1 MLNDTVPKDY
11 THVYLGETT
20 KALKE
25 LGWNDLPML
34 MTNQHVY
41 STIKTQEEAKK
52 ENRFKPKTNYHG
64 LGKGLFTKLQK
75 QLETPAMIIKS
86 NTNENNAD
94 VILVTNVKDNQGN
107 VVIAAIKPNGS
118 GRVKGEHTIANVML
132 SLYGKKSIQN
142 YVESARK
149 ENRIIKVNPDEAVW
163 PMGQSHGG
171 LLHQD
176 YSNNLARYKEIV
188 KNIISGEGEKY
199 SLHVS
204 ERAEKLRHSLAE
216 TMTTEESLVEENEQ
230 LKKVVEMLQSEFKPG
245 KKTIPEPA
253 RVEAVCKKILKKYH
267 SSFDAETFRDN
278 LTKLYAYMN
287 EEGADY
293 KEALKIT
300 SEIARGVLEKST
312 AKDMTLYNEYKDL
325 REYFRKTKLAL
336 SEAQKSEV
344 NYMYGSMG
352 EFRKSNFG
360 RLRIVS
366 EGTTLDQVWGELS
379 EKYPEL
385 FKADTNDGDMIAEVM
400 TVLDGLRPTYRNAY
414 GEDIEQAS
422 YDLALNIY
430 KEMSMI
436 PQRQTFKDKADAAV
450 EREWKEAN
458 RVYLTMLQDYRKECE
473 KQFLEGLKVSM
484 NDQIKNKNQRIREAY
499 AKIHDYANVIETTQ
513 NGELIRKYQ
522 HEIEK
527 QKRYIER
534 LKKGQDKK
542 IAEMKIENRQ
552 YRKNL
557 SEQKKQTEAKNKIRR
572 LHKQMRQMLM
582 KPKEGMYVPQDLVRS
597 VIDVCEAVNLGAKEG
612 TQLYNALDDARQ
624 YFEKMKNDPDYNF
637 ASEYDED
644 IDYELQ
650 RIANRFKNNGSSIY
664 DLSSADLDEV
674 YDAMKMVYKTIR
686 RATELIRKEGET
698 NARKAAERVIHEVRS
713 AKGVSSFMSTHKVL
727 RKFPEFTLKSLNSY
741 RAFRRITG
749 YADGEFMQEWRELNE
764 GQRKMLK
771 IQQDGEAIL
780 ADVMEDE
787 NVVKLMKTFDKK
799 QGMVDT
805 GLVYEDGKK
814 VQVTKG
820 MRMALVMH
828 GMNKDNLRHMIYGGV
843 TMPNMELYLKGDKK
857 GAYDKTK
864 KAVGVTSAKIQA
876 MEDAMS
882 PEEKKVLRAFKK
894 LFHEYTG
901 RVINET
907 SMELYGFKKA
917 NEKNYYPISVDQ
929 NYVAADITGLKMD
942 KTLEGAGF
950 LKERVQS
957 TKPLVLE
964 SIIDTAQRSLKITSE
979 FGGLAIPIR
988 NFNKVYNGST
998 WKVTDVDSED
1008 VSTKSVLVQDDTVH
1022 KAMQDVWGRMASN
1035 YIDNLISDLQNA
1047 RTGES
1052 TVFDM
1057 LRGNF
1062 AGSVLT
1068 GNWSVIMKQAAS
1080 YPTAVATLG
1089 WEPVMKALAKGG
1101 KHGLP
1106 ISSADRELI
1115 AKYTPLLW
1123 YRNKGNST
1131 QEMADIDNLNSL
1143 TNRMPVVKEVKN
1155 MIQKVDVATVGRLW
1169 YASQYYV
1176 DANYKD
1182 LKKET
1187 DAYYRQV
1194 AEVFNRCVEDTQP
1207 NYTVMQRPDYLRDPS
1222 KIKKVMFMFMTQ
1234 RMQNGGI
1241 LYDAACN
1248 LHAKNQNGTKEQKKQ
1263 ARKEFAW
1270 AVSSQLVSA
1279 AVLSTMTFLA
1289 RGLLHKVNPYRDD
1302 ENELTTES
1310 VMSEWM
1316 NGVLG
1321 SLSGS
1326 FIGGNELYNLV
1337 YSAIT
1342 KEKYYGIEV
1351 SLFSEISSLCES
1363 IVKMG
1368 NGVIDAFSDSDEEAE
1383 NGKDA
1388 IKNAFFDAAGVVA
1401 KMCGIPV
1408 DNVKN
1413 VAVGIWKNVE
1423 DVTSGEGL
1431 FSFSTDKEEP
1441 KANVYG
1447 KKIYDALMDDD
1458 KKTAAQYREKMK
1470 QNGKKGEGDVET
1482 AVKDQLASRNDL
1494 VKQAAQYRLAKNHNG
1509 YMECYNKLIKMGF
1522 NHYEIV
1528 AATNSALNKMQDK
1541 TESGAKDAHDYLSFY
1556 KSDDLV
1562 AAIEEGKGYEEILQ
1576 QMYEE
1581 AMTKIEKDDEKHE
1594 LSASKKEKKAFASI
1608 RSKLSSEY
1616 KDKFRSAKNTHEK
1629 QLIMQ
1634 KLYKLKIKGKC
1645 IYTSDTFKK
1654 WNEE

>member
-1 MLNDTVPKDY
+1 M
-11 THVYLGETT
+11 
-20 KALKE
+20 
-25 LGWNDLPML
+25 
-34 MTNQHVY
+34 
-41 STIKTQEEAKK
+41 
-52 ENRFKPKTNYHG
+52 
-64 LGKGLFTKLQK
+64 
-75 QLETPAMIIKS
+75 
-86 NTNENNAD
+86 
-94 VILVTNVKDNQGN
+94 
-107 VVIAAIKPNGS
+107 
-118 GRVKGEHTIANVML
+118 
-132 SLYGKKSIQN
+132 
-142 YVESARK
+142 
-149 ENRIIKVNPDEAVW
+149 
-163 PMGQSHGG
+163 
-171 LLHQD
+171 
-176 YSNNLARYKEIV
+176 
-188 KNIISGEGEKY
+188 
-199 SLHVS
+199 
-204 ERAEKLRHSLAE
+204 
-216 TMTTEESLVEENEQ
+216 
-230 LKKVVEMLQSEFKPG
+230 
-245 KKTIPEPA
+245 
-253 RVEAVCKKILKKYH
+253 
-267 SSFDAETFRDN
+267 
-278 LTKLYAYMN
+278 
-287 EEGADY
+287 
-293 KEALKIT
+293 
-300 SEIARGVLEKST
+300 
-312 AKDMTLYNEYKDL
+312 
-325 REYFRKTKLAL
+325 
-336 SEAQKSEV
+336 
-344 NYMYGSMG
+344 
-352 EFRKSNFG
+352 
-360 RLRIVS
+360 
-366 EGTTLDQVWGELS
+366 
-379 EKYPEL
+379 
-385 FKADTNDGDMIAEVM
+385 
-400 TVLDGLRPTYRNAY
+400 
-414 GEDIEQAS
+414 
-422 YDLALNIY
+422 
-430 KEMSMI
+430 
-436 PQRQTFKDKADAAV
+436 
-450 EREWKEAN
+450 
-458 RVYLTMLQDYRKECE
+458 
-473 KQFLEGLKVSM
+473 
-484 NDQIKNKNQRIREAY
+484 
-499 AKIHDYANVIETTQ
+499 
-513 NGELIRKYQ
+513 
-522 HEIEK
+522 
-527 QKRYIER
+527 
-534 LKKGQDKK
+534 
-542 IAEMKIENRQ
+542 
-552 YRKNL
+552 
-557 SEQKKQTEAKNKIRR
+557 
-572 LHKQMRQMLM
+572 
-582 KPKEGMYVPQDLVRS
+582 
-597 VIDVCEAVNLGAKEG
+597 
-612 TQLYNALDDARQ
+612 
-624 YFEKMKNDPDYNF
+624 
-637 ASEYDED
+637 
-644 IDYELQ
+644 
-650 RIANRFKNNGSSIY
+650 
-664 DLSSADLDEV
+664 
-674 YDAMKMVYKTIR
+674 
-686 RATELIRKEGET
+686 
-698 NARKAAERVIHEVRS
+698 
-713 AKGVSSFMSTHKVL
+713 
-727 RKFPEFTLKSLNSY
+727 
-741 RAFRRITG
+741 
-749 YADGEFMQEWRELNE
+749 
-764 GQRKMLK
+764 
-771 IQQDGEAIL
+771 
-780 ADVMEDE
+780 
-787 NVVKLMKTFDKK
+787 
-799 QGMVDT
+799 
-805 GLVYEDGKK
+805 
-814 VQVTKG
+814 
-820 MRMALVMH
+820 
-828 GMNKDNLRHMIYGGV
+828 
-843 TMPNMELYLKGDKK
+843 
-857 GAYDKTK
+857 
-864 KAVGVTSAKIQA
+864 
-876 MEDAMS
+876 
-882 PEEKKVLRAFKK
+882 
-894 LFHEYTG
+894 
-901 RVINET
+901 
-907 SMELYGFKKA
+907 
-917 NEKNYYPISVDQ
+917 
-929 NYVAADITGLKMD
+929 
-942 KTLEGAGF
+942 
-950 LKERVQS
+950 KERVQS

-964 SIIDTAQRSLKITSE
+964 SIVDTAQSSLKKTSE

-1008 VSTKSVLVQDDTVH
+1008 VSAKSVLVQDDTVH

-1155 MIQKVDVATVGRLW
+1155 MIQKVDVATVGRIW

-1182 LKKET
+1182 LKKGT

-1248 LHAKNQNGTKEQKKQ
+1248 LYAKNKNGTKEQKKQ

-1310 VMSEWM
+1310 VMSEWT

-1363 IVKMG
+1363 IVKIG
-1368 NGVIDAFSDSDEEAE
+1368 NGAIDAFSDSDEEVE
-1383 NGKDA
+1383 NGKDTV
-1388 IKNAFFDAAGVVA
+1388 KNAFFDAAGVVA

-1447 KKIYDALMDDD
+1447 KKIYDALMDGD

-1470 QNGKKGEGDVET
+1470 RNGKKGEGDVEN
-1482 AVKDQLASRNDL
+1482 AVKEQLASRNDS
-1494 VKQAAQYRLAKNHNG
+1494 VKQAARYRLAKNHNG

-1541 TESGAKDAHDYLSFY
+1541 TESGPKDAHDYLSFY
-1556 KSDDLV
+1556 KSDELV
-1562 AAIEEGKGYEEILQ
+1562 GAIEKGKGYDEILQ

-1581 AMTKIEKDDEKHE
+1581 AMAKIEKDDEKHE

-1645 IYTSDTFKK
+1645 IYTSDILKK